1 MACKHVGMVAKPV
14 ADRWMILAGYRLAD
28 LLVSYRKSTLVG
40 FTVGSR
46 SVRSLREGLRLL
58 HHFARTG
65 RRPGVPTKIPHLF
78 FRFFGYSLALCVATH
93 TASAPMLRPIA
104 KPRATE
110 RSGSRLT

>member
-1 MACKHVGMVAKPV
+1 MACKHVGMVTKPV
-14 ADRWMILAGYRLAD
+14 ADRRMILAGYRLAD

-78 FRFFGYSLALCVATH
+78 FLLSFSWLLSGVVRRHPYSQRAHAEADRETEGY
-93 TASAPMLRPIA
+93 
-104 KPRATE
+104 
-110 RSGSRLT
+110 